1 MRHYKQKLI
10 SILRLLPFLLLLA
23 AAANYLIR
31 SRSLSVED
39 IVNYTPE
46 NLYLAALVM
55 LALFAVKSATVFFPL
70 SVLYLAC
77 GVIFPTPAAL
87 GVSAL
92 GLFVSLS
99 IPYCIGRLLGAKMV
113 NKLLTKYEK
122 TKELQRFRTKNEW
135 LFAYILRAVKIL
147 PADLVSMFLG
157 AEKMNFMK
165 YLAGSFGG
173 LVPTLISTIAMGSA
187 VSDPSSAS
195 FVSATVITIVFTILP
210 LALYP
215 FVMKKE
221 RRVKQEQDRLTDES

>member
-195 FVSATVITIVFTILP
+195 FVSATAITIVFTILP

-215 FVMKKE
+215 FVMKRE
-221 RRVKQEQDRLTDES
+221 RRVKQKQGL

>member
-215 FVMKKE
+215 FVMKRE
-221 RRVKQEQDRLTDES
+221 RRIKQKQGL

>member
-39 IVNYTPE
+39 IVNYAPE

-195 FVSATVITIVFTILP
+195 FVSATAITIVFTILP

-215 FVMKKE
+215 FVMKRE
-221 RRVKQEQDRLTDES
+221 RRVKQKQGL